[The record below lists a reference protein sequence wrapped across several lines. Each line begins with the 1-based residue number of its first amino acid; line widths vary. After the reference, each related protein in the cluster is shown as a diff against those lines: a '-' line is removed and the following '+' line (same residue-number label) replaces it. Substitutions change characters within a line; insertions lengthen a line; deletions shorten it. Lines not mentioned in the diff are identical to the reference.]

1 MTNTERVKLTKK
13 QKQRL
18 KEDYLDRK
26 RVEENRRL
34 YNKYFPNGIG
44 TCSDI

>member
-1 MTNTERVKLTKK
+1 MTKIKLTKK

-34 YNKYFPNGIG
+34 HNKYFPNGTGI
-44 TCSDI
+44 SMDI

>member
-1 MTNTERVKLTKK
+1 MTNTKRVKLTKK
-13 QKQRL
+13 QKRRL
-18 KEDYLDRK
+18 MEDYLDRK

-34 YNKYFPNGIG
+34 YNKYFQNGIG